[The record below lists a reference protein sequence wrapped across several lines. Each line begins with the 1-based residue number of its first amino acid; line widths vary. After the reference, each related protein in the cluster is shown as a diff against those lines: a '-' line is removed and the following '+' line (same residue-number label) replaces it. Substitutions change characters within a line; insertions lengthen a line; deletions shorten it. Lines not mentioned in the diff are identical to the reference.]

1 MKLSVCLVT
10 YNHVAFIEK
19 AIQSVLDQRVDFD
32 YELLIGDDGSN
43 DGTSEICKRYE
54 SKYPKHIKH
63 FIRDR
68 SNVIYING
76 RPTGRRNFIELL
88 QSAKG
93 DYIAMLEGDDFWSDN
108 SKLKRQL
115 MSLEKSPEKSFCF
128 HSVQLLKD
136 GSLTQDYLNEYTP
149 EIVSASLIARGN
161 MIRTCSVMFRNKYQ
175 NEIPELLYRVPVGD
189 YAMHLFNASGGDGIF
204 INRNMAVYRM
214 HEGGIWST
222 YKSMKRNLE
231 WEEMLKEFVTVFDEP
246 MRSNLI
252 AQRLD
257 VLKSLKNHYQ
267 SENDPEKVEE
277 LDFILHQ
284 IKAEINVQ
292 NLVLPEKSKNN
303 FSKKSI
309 FDKLKFFF
317 GKKA

>member
-1 MKLSVCLVT
+1 
-10 YNHVAFIEK
+10 
-19 AIQSVLDQRVDFD
+19 
-32 YELLIGDDGSN
+32 
-43 DGTSEICKRYE
+43 
-54 SKYPKHIKH
+54 
-63 FIRDR
+63 
-68 SNVIYING
+68 
-76 RPTGRRNFIELL
+76 
-88 QSAKG
+88 
-93 DYIAMLEGDDFWSDN
+93 
-108 SKLKRQL
+108 
-115 MSLEKSPEKSFCF
+115 
-128 HSVQLLKD
+128 
-136 GSLTQDYLNEYTP
+136 
-149 EIVSASLIARGN
+149 
-161 MIRTCSVMFRNKYQ
+161 
-175 NEIPELLYRVPVGD
+175 
-189 YAMHLFNASGGDGIF
+189 
-204 INRNMAVYRM
+204 MAVYRM